1 MTSKYDNGDFD
12 KALELNE
19 KIRVKHPEHPGK
31 FLTTNL
37 CTKLKIT
44 LLFSLLIE
52 TNAMKALIIFSL
64 KRKTE
69 AFVIINAQLK

>member
-19 KIRVKHPEHPGK
+19 KIRVKHPEHP
-31 FLTTNL
+31 
-37 CTKLKIT
+37 
-44 LLFSLLIE
+44 E